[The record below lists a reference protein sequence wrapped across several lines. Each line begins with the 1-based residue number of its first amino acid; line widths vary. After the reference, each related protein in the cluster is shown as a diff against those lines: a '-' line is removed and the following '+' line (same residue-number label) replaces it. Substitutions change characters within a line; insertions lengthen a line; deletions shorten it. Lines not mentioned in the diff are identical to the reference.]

1 MTTVESRLGTV
12 TAVSDGA
19 VTVCIQ
25 QLSACSGC
33 HARQAC
39 TSTDC
44 ADKYVT
50 IPTEGKSFVVGEQVR
65 IEGDNYVGRLA
76 VLISF
81 VIPIA
86 LVVTSLFIC
95 TALDMG
101 EALSALASLFTLG
114 LYLLIVRLF
123 DPRLGR
129 ILRLRLVRHE
139 AQPEP
144 SHTPI
149 I

>member
-12 TAVSDGA
+12 TSVSDGA

-39 TSTDC
+39 SSADC
-44 ADKYVT
+44 ADRYIT
-50 IPTEGKSFVVGEQVR
+50 IPDEGQTFAVGQEVR
-65 IEGDNYVGRLA
+65 IEGDDHVGRLA

-86 LVVTSLFIC
+86 LVVASLAIYI
-95 TALDMG
+95 ALGMS
-101 EALSALASLFTLG
+101 EALSALASLATIGVYFAV
-114 LYLLIVRLF
+114 VRLF
-123 DPRLGR
+123 NPSLGR